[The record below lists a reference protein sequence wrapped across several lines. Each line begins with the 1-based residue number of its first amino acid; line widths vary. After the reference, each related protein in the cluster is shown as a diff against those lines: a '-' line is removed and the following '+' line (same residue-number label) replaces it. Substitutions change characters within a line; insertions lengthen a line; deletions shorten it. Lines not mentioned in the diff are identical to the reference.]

1 MDNNRGKVHF
11 VEVDENMEKQ
21 RIDNFLLHYFHK
33 VPKTHI
39 YKIIRKGEVRVNKK
53 RVKPVYKL
61 LLGDVIR
68 IPPVKVSEK
77 VLHTPSSKFVK
88 LIQNSILFEND
99 YLMVVNKPSG
109 LAVHGGS
116 GINHGL
122 IETLRFIFPDEKF
135 LELVHR
141 LDRDTSGCILI
152 AKKRVALTS
161 LQNQLRERTTDKRYL
176 ALTCGQWSSA
186 KRIVE
191 APLQKNTLKSGERI
205 VRVDSEGK
213 ASRSIFIPKIKYQN
227 YCLFEVKIETGRTHQ
242 IRVHAQ
248 HIKHPVAGDSKYG
261 SFACDQRLKSKGL
274 NRLFLHASQI
284 TVNMDFSNDGIQTFN
299 APLPDNLQQVLDM
312 LDNEKLSN

>member
-1 MDNNRGKVHF
+1 MDNHKGKVHF

-21 RIDNFLLHYFHK
+21 RIDNFLSRYLHQ

-53 RVKPVYKL
+53 RIKPVYKL

-68 IPPVKVSEK
+68 IPPVQVNEKVS
-77 VLHTPSSKFVK
+77 HTPSSSLIK
-88 LIQNSILFEND
+88 LIKNSILFENTQ
-99 YLMVVNKPSG
+99 LMVVNKPSG

-122 IETLRFIFPDEKF
+122 IESLRFIYPDENF

-152 AKKRVALTS
+152 AKKRTALIS

-176 ALTCGQWSSA
+176 ALTCGKWNSGE
-186 KRIVE
+186 RIVDV
-191 APLQKNTLKSGERI
+191 ALQKNTLKSGERI
-205 VRVDSEGK
+205 VRVDVAGK

-248 HIKHPVAGDSKYG
+248 HLKHPVAGDTKYG
-261 SFACDQRLKSKGL
+261 SFACDQRLKKKGL
-274 NRLFLHASQI
+274 KRLFLHASQI
-284 TVNMDFSNDGIQTFN
+284 TVNMDFSELGKQTFN
-299 APLPDNLQQVLDM
+299 APLPENLQQVLKN
-312 LDNEKLSN
+312 LDNN

>member
-1 MDNNRGKVHF
+1 MNNNSGKVHF

-21 RIDNFLLHYFHK
+21 RIDNFLSRYLHK

-53 RVKPVYKL
+53 RIKPVYKL

-68 IPPVKVSEK
+68 IPPVHVNEK
-77 VLHTPSSKFVK
+77 ISHTPSSS
-88 LIQNSILFEND
+88 LIELIKNSILFENKQ
-99 YLMVVNKPSG
+99 LMVINKPSG

-122 IETLRFIFPDEKF
+122 IETLRFIYPDEKF

-152 AKKRVALTS
+152 AKQRSALTS
-161 LQNQLRERTTDKRYL
+161 LQNQLRERTTDKRYF
-176 ALTCGQWSSA
+176 ALTCGQWASGEH
-186 KRIVE
+186 IIE
-191 APLQKNTLKSGERI
+191 APLQKFTLKSGERM
-205 VRVDSEGK
+205 VKVDVAGK
-213 ASRSIFIPKIKYQN
+213 ASKSIFKPKIKYKN

-248 HIKHPVAGDSKYG
+248 HLKHPVAGDTKYG

-274 NRLFLHASQI
+274 NRLFLHASKI
-284 TVNMDFSNDGIQTFN
+284 TVNMDFSNAGMKTFN
-299 APLPDNLQQVLDM
+299 APLPGDLQQVLDK
-312 LDNEKLSN
+312 LDSEK

>member
-21 RIDNFLLHYFHK
+21 RIDNFLSRYLHQ

-53 RVKPVYKL
+53 RIKPVYKL

-68 IPPVKVSEK
+68 IPPVQVNEKVS
-77 VLHTPSSKFVK
+77 HTPSSSLIK
-88 LIQNSILFEND
+88 LIKNSILFENKQ
-99 YLMVVNKPSG
+99 LMVVNKPSG

-122 IETLRFIFPDEKF
+122 IESLRYIYPDEKF

-152 AKKRVALTS
+152 AKQRTALIS

-176 ALTCGQWSSA
+176 ALTCGQWSSGE
-186 KRIVE
+186 RIVDI
-191 APLQKNTLKSGERI
+191 PLQKNTLKSGERI
-205 VRVDSEGK
+205 VRVDAAGK
-213 ASRSIFIPKIKYQN
+213 SSRSIFFPKKKYQN

-248 HIKHPVAGDSKYG
+248 YLKHPVAGDTKYG
-261 SFACDQRLKSKGL
+261 SFACDQRLKAKGL

-284 TVNMDFSNDGIQTFN
+284 TVTMDFSELGKQTFK
-299 APLPDNLQQVLDM
+299 APLPENLQQVLDH
-312 LDNEKLSN
+312 LD